1 MVVTFEAKSS
11 TLHYNALDFSE
22 NKIELFSVY
31 LKIFQFTP
39 LTHFDF
45 LFGPAIS

>member
-1 MVVTFEAKSS
+1 MVVTFERKSS
-11 TLHYNALDFSE
+11 TLHFNALDFSE
-22 NKIELFSVY
+22 NKIELFTILFKS
-31 LKIFQFTP
+31 FQFTP